1 MSNHNRPR
9 PLLLAILDGWGERE
23 EREGNAIR
31 LANTPNID
39 AWRARYPMTLLQ
51 ASERSVGLPVGQI
64 GTSEVGH
71 MNLGAGF
78 VVMQTITFIDE
89 QIEDGSFFEN
99 EAFLKALRY
108 VRERGSRLHIIGLLG
123 TGGVHSHLRHEK
135 ALLELAKRN
144 SIHNVFVHAF
154 TDGRDT
160 MPNSGLG
167 YLDDLQTYMQEQG
180 IGTVASVMGRYYAMD
195 RDFRW
200 ERTKLAY
207 DAMVAG
213 DGLKSTNA
221 HSAIQ
226 QAYDE
231 GITDEFI
238 LPTVITAD
246 GVPVGQI
253 RDGDSVIC
261 FNFRA
266 DRARQITQAFVVENF
281 GGFARDTLRDLFYVA
296 MREYQQDVE
305 TEVAFD
311 IKEIEIPLAQVISNA
326 GLKQLHVAETEKYA
340 HVTYFF
346 NGGRETPF
354 PGEERQLVPSPKE
367 VATYD
372 LKPEMSAYGIRD
384 TLLAALEQN
393 TFDFIIV
400 NFANADMVGHTGVLP
415 AVITAVETIDTCL
428 EPIIAKVLE
437 IGGAAIITADHGNA
451 ELLIDPASGG
461 PHTAHTTNPVPCIL
475 ITRQGGGYD
484 HATLRNGGVLSDVAL
499 TVLDMLGINPP
510 AQMTSRSLIVQSNPE

>member
-1 MSNHNRPR
+1 MINNARPR
-9 PLLLAILDGWGERE
+9 PMILAVLDGWGERDQ
-23 EREGNAIR
+23 REGNAIK

-39 AWRARYPMTLLQ
+39 AFRATYPMTLLQ
-51 ASERSVGLPVGQI
+51 ASERSVGLPIGQI

-99 EAFLKALRY
+99 EAFLKALAH
-108 VRERGSRLHIIGLLG
+108 VRSNGSRLHIIGLLG

-144 SIHNVFVHAF
+144 NIGNVFVHVF

-160 MPNSGLG
+160 MPHSGLG
-167 YLDDLQTYMQEQG
+167 YLDDLEAYMSANG
-180 IGTVASVMGRYYAMD
+180 VGKVASVMGRYYAMD

-213 DGLKSTNA
+213 EGPKSTTA
-221 HSAIQ
+221 RAMIQ
-226 QAYDE
+226 QSYDT

-238 LPTVITAD
+238 IPTVITD
-246 GVPVGQI
+246 EGEPVGKIQ
-253 RDGDSVIC
+253 DGDSVIC
-261 FNFRA
+261 FNFRT
-266 DRARQITQAFVVENF
+266 DRARQITQAFVLENF
-281 GGFARDTLRDLFYVA
+281 GGFARETLHDLFYVA
-296 MREYQQDVE
+296 MREYQQDVT

-311 IKEIEIPLAQVISNA
+311 IKEIEVPVAQVLSNA
-326 GLKQLHVAETEKYA
+326 GLKQLHVAESEKYA

-354 PGEERQLVPSPKE
+354 PGEDRQLVPSPKE

-372 LKPEMSAYGIRD
+372 LKPEMSAFGIRD
-384 TLLAALEQN
+384 TILNALEQD
-393 TFDFIIV
+393 TYDFIIV

-415 AVITAVETIDTCL
+415 AVITAVETIDACL
-428 EPIIAKVLE
+428 GPIVAKVVAM
-437 IGGAAIITADHGNA
+437 GGAMIITADHGNA
-451 ELLIDPASGG
+451 ELLIDPATGG

-475 ITRQGGGYD
+475 IAGQGSGLEG
-484 HATLRNGGVLSDVAL
+484 ATLREGGVLSDVAL
-499 TVLDMLGINPP
+499 TICDILRIQAPV
-510 AQMTSRSLIVQSNPE
+510 QMTSNSLIVRS

>member
-1 MSNHNRPR
+1 MTNHSRPR
-9 PLLLAILDGWGERE
+9 PLVLAILDGWGERD
-23 EREGNAIR
+23 EREGNAIK

-39 AWRARYPMTLLQ
+39 AWRATYPMTLLQ
-51 ASERSVGLPVGQI
+51 ASERSVGLPTGQI

-71 MNLGAGF
+71 LNLGAGF

-99 EAFLKALRY
+99 EAFLKAVDHVKGRN
-108 VRERGSRLHIIGLLG
+108 SRLHIIGLLG

-144 SIHNVFVHAF
+144 GLADVFVHVF

-160 MPNSGLG
+160 MPTSGLG
-167 YLDDLQTYMQEQG
+167 FLQDLEAYMTEQN

-207 DAMVAG
+207 DAMVTG
-213 DGLKSTNA
+213 EGQKSTNA
-221 HSAIQ
+221 QAAIQ
-226 QAYDE
+226 QSYDT
-231 GITDEFI
+231 GVTDEFI
-238 LPTVITAD
+238 VPTVITAE
-246 GVPVGQI
+246 GAPVGQI

-266 DRARQITQAFVVENF
+266 DRARQITQAFVLQDF
-281 GGFARDTLRDLFYVA
+281 GGFARETLHDLFYVA
-296 MREYQQDVE
+296 MRVYQQDVE

-346 NGGRETPF
+346 NGGNETPY
-354 PGEERQLVPSPKE
+354 PGEDRQLVPSPKE
-367 VATYD
+367 VPTYD
-372 LKPEMSAYGIRD
+372 LKPEMSAFGIRD
-384 TLLAALEQN
+384 TLLAALDQN
-393 TFDFIIV
+393 TYDFIIV

-415 AVITAVETIDTCL
+415 AVITACETIDTCL
-428 EPIIAKVLE
+428 GPVIAKVLE
-437 IGGAAIITADHGNA
+437 LGGAAIITADHGNA
-451 ELLIDPASGG
+451 ELLIDPATGG

-475 ITRQGGGYD
+475 ITPEGAGYD

-499 TVLDMLGINPP
+499 TVLDLLQITPP
-510 AQMTSRSLIVQSNPE
+510 AQMTSRSLIVHADTQ